1 MKINNIHPT
10 GFILAVITASL
21 IFVCGNSIAQPGYRY
36 APRMQMPPYR
46 PVIVQNPPAQNYR
59 QDYNPN
65 IQTEGGQ
72 PFISFSIHFDPLLS
86 WFSTDSYDTRTDGVV
101 PGFNFGISYN
111 KYFSPNYSFST
122 GLNIINAG
130 GRLTNRDITHF
141 ELKNY
146 SSEILTVQPGEAI
159 TYRVTY
165 LSVPLGLKL
174 QTNQIGYGRFFTD
187 VGLDPKIVVGGRVDI
202 PSLDIK
208 GGNATSELNTFNL
221 SYHIMAGIEYPL
233 TGNNS
238 FISGIGF
245 EKDLFDITRDNGD
258 QPSNVVLQKLLS
270 FRLGMTF

>member
-10 GFILAVITASL
+10 GFILAVIIVSL
-21 IFVCGNSIAQPGYRY
+21 IFVCGNTNAQPGYRY
-36 APRMQMPPYR
+36 APRMRMPPYR
-46 PVIVQNPPAQNYR
+46 SVIVPNPPAQNYR
-59 QDYNPN
+59 QDYDPN
-65 IQTEGGQ
+65 IQTDGGQ

-130 GRLTNRDITHF
+130 GRLINRDITHF

-146 SSEILTVQPGEAI
+146 SSAILTVQPGEAI

-187 VGLDPKIVVGGRVDI
+187 VGLDPKIVVGGRADI

-221 SYHIMAGIEYPL
+221 SYHIMAGMEYPL
-233 TGNNS
+233 AGNNS
-238 FISGIGF
+238 FIIGVGF

-270 FRLGMTF
+270 FRIGMIF

>member
-1 MKINNIHPT
+1 
-10 GFILAVITASL
+10 
-21 IFVCGNSIAQPGYRY
+21 
-36 APRMQMPPYR
+36 MPPYR
-46 PVIVQNPPAQNYR
+46 SVIVPNPPAQTY
-59 QDYNPN
+59 QHEYDPN
-65 IQTEGGQ
+65 IQTDGGQ
-72 PFISFSIHFDPLLS
+72 PIISFSIHFDPLLS

-122 GLNIINAG
+122 GLDIINAG
-130 GRLTNRDITHF
+130 GRLINRDITHF

-146 SSEILTVQPGEAI
+146 SSAILTVQPGEAI

-174 QTNQIGYGRFFTD
+174 QTNRIGYGRFFTD
-187 VGLDPKIVVGGRVDI
+187 VGLDPKIVVGGRADI

-221 SYHIMAGIEYPL
+221 SYHILAGMEYPL

-238 FISGIGF
+238 FIIGVGF
-245 EKDLFDITRDNGD
+245 ERYLFDITRDNGD
-258 QPSNVVLQKLLS
+258 QPSNMVLQKLLS

>member
-10 GFILAVITASL
+10 GFILAVIIVSL
-21 IFVCGNSIAQPGYRY
+21 IFVCGNTNAQPGYRY
-36 APRMQMPPYR
+36 VPRMNIRPYR
-46 PVIVQNPPAQNYR
+46 PDIVPNPPAQNYR
-59 QDYNPN
+59 QDFDQN
-65 IQTEGGQ
+65 IQTDVSQ

-122 GLNIINAG
+122 GLDIINAG
-130 GRLTNRDITHF
+130 GRLINRDITHF

-146 SSEILTVQPGEAI
+146 SSATLTVQPGEAI

-165 LSVPLGLKL
+165 LSVPIGLKL

-187 VGLDPKIVVGGRVDI
+187 VGLDPKIVVGGRADI

-221 SYHIMAGIEYPL
+221 SYHIMAGMEYPL
-233 TGNNS
+233 AGNNS
-238 FISGIGF
+238 FIVGVGF
-245 EKDLFDITRDNGD
+245 EKYLFDITRDNGD

>member
-1 MKINNIHPT
+1 MKINNIHPP
-10 GFILAVITASL
+10 GFLLAVIIASFIL
-21 IFVCGNSIAQPGYRY
+21 VCGNANAQPGYRY
-36 APRMQMPPYR
+36 VPRMRMPLYR
-46 PVIVQNPPAQNYR
+46 PVIVPNSPVQNYR
-59 QDYNPN
+59 QDYDPN
-65 IQTEGGQ
+65 IQTDAGQ
-72 PFISFSIHFDPLLS
+72 PFISFSLHFDPLLS
-86 WFSTDSYDTRTDGVV
+86 WYSTDSYDTRTDGVV
-101 PGFNFGISYN
+101 PGFNLGISYN

-130 GRLTNRDITHF
+130 GRLINRDITHF

-146 SSEILTVQPGEAI
+146 SSSVLTVQSGEAI

-165 LSVPLGLKL
+165 LSVPLGIKL

-221 SYHIMAGIEYPL
+221 AYHIMAGIEYPL
-233 TGNNS
+233 AGSNS
-238 FISGIGF
+238 FIIGVGF

-258 QPSNVVLQKLLS
+258 QPSNVVLQKTLS
-270 FRLGMTF
+270 FRLGITF

>member
-1 MKINNIHPT
+1 MKINNIHST
-10 GFILAVITASL
+10 GFILAVIIVSL
-21 IFVCGNSIAQPGYRY
+21 IFVCGNTNAQPGYRY
-36 APRMQMPPYR
+36 VPRMRIAPYR
-46 PVIVQNPPAQNYR
+46 SVIVPNPPAQNYR
-59 QDYNPN
+59 QDYDPN
-65 IQTEGGQ
+65 IQTDSGQ

-101 PGFNFGISYN
+101 TGFNFGISYN

-130 GRLTNRDITHF
+130 GRLINRDITHF
-141 ELKNY
+141 EFKNY
-146 SSEILTVQPGEAI
+146 SSAILTVQPGEAI

-221 SYHIMAGIEYPL
+221 SYHIMAGMEYPIA
-233 TGNNS
+233 GNNS
-238 FISGIGF
+238 FIIGVGF

>member
-10 GFILAVITASL
+10 GFILAVIIVSL
-21 IFVCGNSIAQPGYRY
+21 IFVCGNTNAQPGYRY
-36 APRMQMPPYR
+36 APRMRMPPYR
-46 PVIVQNPPAQNYR
+46 SVIVPNPPAQNYR
-59 QDYNPN
+59 QDYDPN
-65 IQTEGGQ
+65 IQTDGGQ
-72 PFISFSIHFDPLLS
+72 PFINFSIHFDPLLS

-130 GRLTNRDITHF
+130 GRLINRDITHF

-146 SSEILTVQPGEAI
+146 SSAILTVQPGEAI

-174 QTNQIGYGRFFTD
+174 QTNQIGYGRFFID
-187 VGLDPKIVVGGRVDI
+187 VGLDPKIVVGGRADI

-221 SYHIMAGIEYPL
+221 SYHIMAGMEYPL
-233 TGNNS
+233 AGNNS
-238 FISGIGF
+238 FIIGVGF

-270 FRLGMTF
+270 FRIGMIF

>member
-1 MKINNIHPT
+1 MKINNIYPT
-10 GFILAVITASL
+10 GFCLAVIVVSL
-21 IFVCGNSIAQPGYRY
+21 IFVCGNTNAQPGYRY
-36 APRMQMPPYR
+36 APLMRMPPYR
-46 PVIVQNPPAQNYR
+46 SVIVPNPPAQNYR
-59 QDYNPN
+59 QDYDPN
-65 IQTEGGQ
+65 IQTDGGQ

-101 PGFNFGISYN
+101 TGFNFGISYN

-130 GRLTNRDITHF
+130 GRLINRDITHF
-141 ELKNY
+141 EFKNY
-146 SSEILTVQPGEAI
+146 SSAILTVQPGEAI

-187 VGLDPKIVVGGRVDI
+187 VGLDPKIVVGSRADI

-208 GGNATSELNTFNL
+208 GGNATSELNIFNL
-221 SYHIMAGIEYPL
+221 SYHIMAGMEYPIA
-233 TGNNS
+233 GNNS
-238 FISGIGF
+238 FIIGVGF

>member
-10 GFILAVITASL
+10 GFFLAVIIVSL
-21 IFVCGNSIAQPGYRY
+21 IFVCGNTNAQPGYRY
-36 APRMQMPPYR
+36 VPRMNIRPYR
-46 PVIVQNPPAQNYR
+46 PDIVPNPPAQNYR
-59 QDYNPN
+59 QDFDQN
-65 IQTEGGQ
+65 IQTDVGQ

-122 GLNIINAG
+122 GLDIINAG
-130 GRLTNRDITHF
+130 GRLINRDITHF

-146 SSEILTVQPGEAI
+146 SSATLTVQPGEAI

-165 LSVPLGLKL
+165 LSVPIGLKL

-187 VGLDPKIVVGGRVDI
+187 VGLDPKIVVGGRADI

-221 SYHIMAGIEYPL
+221 SYHIMAGMEYPL
-233 TGNNS
+233 AGNNS
-238 FISGIGF
+238 FIVGVGF
-245 EKDLFDITRDNGD
+245 EKYLFDITRDNGD

>member
-1 MKINNIHPT
+1 MKINNIYPT
-10 GFILAVITASL
+10 GFFLAVIVVSL
-21 IFVCGNSIAQPGYRY
+21 IFVCGNTNAQPGYRY
-36 APRMQMPPYR
+36 VPRMNMQPYR
-46 PVIVQNPPAQNYR
+46 RVIVPNPPAQNYR
-59 QDYNPN
+59 QDYDQN
-65 IQTEGGQ
+65 IQTDGGQ

-122 GLNIINAG
+122 GLDIINAG
-130 GRLTNRDITHF
+130 GTLINRDLTHF

-146 SSEILTVQPGEAI
+146 SSSILTIQPGEAI
-159 TYRVTY
+159 TYKVTY

-174 QTNQIGYGRFFTD
+174 QTNRIGYGRFFTD
-187 VGLDPKIVVGGRVDI
+187 VGIDPKIVVGGRADI

-208 GGNATSELNTFNL
+208 GGNATSELSTFNL
-221 SYHIMAGIEYPL
+221 SYHIMAGMEYPL
-233 TGNNS
+233 AGNNS
-238 FISGIGF
+238 FIIGVGF

-270 FRLGMTF
+270 FRLGITF